1 MGSFLVKPIENQ
13 AQRNAFYAE
22 IFDDLE
28 VFDQLLAEGVI
39 DNRDQMVGIEQE
51 LCLIDSLG
59 EPKKTA
65 LSILKVIKD
74 AHYTNELALFNLE
87 ANLDPKPLIQDGL
100 WSIGE
105 QLYALIEHGRQ
116 KAAEF
121 DTELFLTGIL
131 PTISLSDLTFSSM
144 TPVERYKVLS
154 RELLSLRGE
163 KFEIFLQGVDDLHLK
178 LDSILFEAC
187 NTSIQVHLQVNPA
200 KFAKYY
206 NWAQLISGPVLACCA
221 NSPLLF
227 GKELW
232 SENRIA
238 LFKQSLDTRIH
249 YNHYREKI
257 PRVYFGDDWI
267 QKSPT
272 ELWKKD
278 VARFPLIFRGEGIT
292 NSKIQKQ
299 KGQMPELRAVR
310 LHNGTTYTWNRLC
323 YGVDNG
329 LSHIRLECRYMPAGP
344 TIKDE
349 LANMVFWVG
358 LMKSVENQKDDFW
371 KEITFSSVKSNFY
384 KAARHGLQSE
394 LDIFGKHIGAE
405 ELCLDT
411 LLPMAE
417 KGLRDQQ
424 VDEKV
429 ISTYLGV
436 IQNRIAKQQTG
447 ASWQVENFRRL
458 QKKFKPA
465 LVSKI
470 LVTEALHYQKED
482 VPVSEWKKIHDDR
495 LSCFFEAS
503 FEKLTAKDVMSHKI
517 QAISEEATVLFAE
530 KVMEWQKI
538 HHVIVEDKKDMF
550 KGIVCFTDLKEVSD
564 KTQKIGRFTTRHCPR
579 VSPETSLVTI
589 QDLIKQ
595 NEHVA
600 VVVLE
605 AGKTVGIITDHDI

>member
-1 MGSFLVKPIENQ
+1 MGSFLIKQIENN

-22 IFDDLE
+22 IFDDLD
-28 VFDQLLAEGVI
+28 VFDQLFEEGVI
-39 DNRDQMVGIEQE
+39 DNRDHMVGIEQE
-51 LCLIDSLG
+51 LCLIDNLG

-65 LSILKVIKD
+65 LSLLDAIKD
-74 AHYTNELALFNLE
+74 KHYTNELALFNLE
-87 ANLDPKPLIQDGL
+87 INLDPRPLTGNGL
-100 WSIGE
+100 GSIAE
-105 QLYALIEHGRQ
+105 QLYFLLDHGRK
-116 KAAEF
+116 KARQF
-121 DTELFLTGIL
+121 DTEFFLTGIL

-187 NTSIQVHLQVNPA
+187 NTSIQVHLQMNPA
-200 KFAKYY
+200 KFVKYY
-206 NWAQLISGPVLACCA
+206 NWSQLISGPVLACCT

-238 LFKQSLDTRIH
+238 LFKQSLDTRIQ

-257 PRVYFGDDWI
+257 PRVYFGEDWL

-278 VARFPLIFRGEGIT
+278 VARFPLIFRGEGFA
-292 NSKIQKQ
+292 NSKEQKQ
-299 KGQMPELRAVR
+299 NGQIPELRSVR

-323 YGVDNG
+323 YGVDEG
-329 LSHIRLECRYMPAGP
+329 KSHIRIECRYLPAGP
-344 TIKDE
+344 TVKDE
-349 LANMVFWVG
+349 IANMVFWVG
-358 LMKSVENQKDDFW
+358 LMKSVENQRDNFW
-371 KEITFSSVKSNFY
+371 NDINFLSVKSNFY

-394 LDIFGKHIGAE
+394 FDIFGKSTGAA
-405 ELCLDT
+405 ELCLDV

-417 KGLRDQQ
+417 KGLRDND
-424 VDEKV
+424 VDETV
-429 ISTYLGV
+429 INTYLGF
-436 IQNRIAKQQTG
+436 IHNRVAGRQTG

-482 VPVSEWKKIHDDR
+482 LPVAEWKNIQGDR
-495 LSCFFEAS
+495 LSLFFESS

-517 QAISEEATVLFAE
+517 QAISEDATVLFAE

-538 HHVIVEDKKDMF
+538 HHLIVEDKKEIF
-550 KGIVCFTDLKEVSD
+550 KGIVFHSKLKEVSD
-564 KTQKIGRFTTRHCPR
+564 KNQKIGRLATRHCPR

-589 QDLIKQ
+589 QDLFKE
-595 NEHVA
+595 NENIA

-605 AGKTVGIITDHDI
+605 AGKTVGIITYHDI

>member
-394 LDIFGKHIGAE
+394 LDIFGRHIGAE
-405 ELCLDT
+405 ELCLET

-482 VPVSEWKKIHDDR
+482 VPVSEWNKIHDDR

>member
-74 AHYTNELALFNLE
+74 PHYTNELALFNLE

-482 VPVSEWKKIHDDR
+482 VPVSDWKKIHDDR

>member
-22 IFDDLE
+22 IFDDLD
-28 VFDQLLAEGVI
+28 VFDQLLAEGGI
-39 DNRDQMVGIEQE
+39 DSQDHMVGIEQE

-74 AHYTNELALFNLE
+74 PHFTNELALFNLE
-87 ANLDPKPLIQDGL
+87 ANLDPKPLNHNGL
-100 WSIGE
+100 WTIGE
-105 QLYALIEHGRQ
+105 QLYSLIELGRQ
-116 KAAEF
+116 KAGEF

-267 QKSPT
+267 QQSPT

-299 KGQMPELRAVR
+299 KGQMPELRSVR

-329 LSHIRLECRYMPAGP
+329 ISHIRIECRYLPAGP

-358 LMKSVENQKDDFW
+358 LMKAAENQKDDFW
-371 KEITFSSVKSNFY
+371 KEINFSSVKSNFY

-394 LDIFGKHIGAE
+394 FDIFGKHIGAE
-405 ELCLDT
+405 ELCLNS

-436 IQNRIAKQQTG
+436 IHDRVARHQTG

-482 VPVSEWKKIHDDR
+482 VPVSDWKKIRDDR

-550 KGIVCFTDLKEVSD
+550 KGIVCFADLKEVSD

-589 QDLIKQ
+589 QDLFTK

-600 VVVLE
+600 VIVLE
-605 AGKTVGIITDHDI
+605 KGKTVGIITDHDI